1 MLKNCM
7 NNKYLLLLLL
17 ILIVLVL
24 LFYLLKKN
32 VLDIKEGNKQCTAE
46 CNQVTSEKLC
56 RLEQQTDC
64 DKNSFKNKKN

>member
-1 MLKNCM
+1 M

-32 VLDIKEGNKQCTAE
+32 VLDIKEGNKQCIKE
-46 CNQVTSEKLC
+46 CDQGTEEKLC
-56 RLEQQTDC
+56 RLEQQTEC
-64 DKNSFKNKKN
+64 DKDSFKKKK